1 MCCWEFGLYLEGL
14 GALSIFKSREDVTC
28 LSEGHSGWVCVV
40 RAQMAWTR
48 AVALGRWGLR
58 ALER

>member
-1 MCCWEFGLYLEGL
+1 MCCWEFGLYLEAL
-14 GALSIFKSREDVTC
+14 RALSIFKLGEDATC
-28 LSEGHSGWVCVV
+28 LLEGHSGWVGVV

-48 AVALGRWGLR
+48 AVALGRRGLR